1 MSPDDG
7 CFGRLWNLKEMEP
20 HKGKSALW
28 ACLEVIA
35 RPTGLTLCFLITA
48 DAIRLYVPRT
58 KHFLSR
64 QTAYPQTVSQKTRR
78 KPKFFSPKL
87 LCVRHR
93 SQHWKRNSCVK
104 NKKKQRNS
112 CVLNGYCITS
122 LSHRD
127 NISILK
133 VLASKIFLPWPPG
146 C

>member
-7 CFGRLWNLKEMEP
+7 CFGRLWNLKKMEP

-28 ACLEVIA
+28 TCLEVIA
-35 RPTGLTLCFLITA
+35 RPYRSYSLLPYYCRCNPTVCSSNQALPVKA
-48 DAIRLYVPRT
+48 D
-58 KHFLSR
+58 S
-64 QTAYPQTVSQKTRR
+64 VSTNCKPKTRR

-87 LCVRHR
+87 LCVRHG
-93 SQHWKRNSCVK
+93 SQHWK
-104 NKKKQRNS
+104 RNS

-133 VLASKIFLPWPPG
+133 VLASKIFLLPPPG